1 MADGVSS
8 IFIPK
13 EILLIIEFTWIT
25 LNFLYKILY
34 NTYIDLF

>member
-8 IFIPK
+8 IFISE